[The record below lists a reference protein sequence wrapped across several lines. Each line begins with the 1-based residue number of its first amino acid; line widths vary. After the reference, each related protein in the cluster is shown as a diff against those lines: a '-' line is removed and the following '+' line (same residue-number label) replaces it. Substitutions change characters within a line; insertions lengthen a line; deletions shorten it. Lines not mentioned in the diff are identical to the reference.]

1 MGYGTRMS
9 RGNSTVM
16 GYGNIKSCQGD
27 MALASHVKGYGTS
40 KSCHNI
46 WHCHV
51 KGYGTSKS
59 CHGDMA
65 LASHVMGTCH

>member
-40 KSCHNI
+40 KSCHGDMALAS
-46 WHCHV
+46 HV
-51 KGYGTSKS
+51 IIYGTVMSR
-59 CHGDMA
+59 DMA
-65 LASHVMGTCH
+65 LASHVMGTWQ